1 MPEDVGDRTEP
12 PTPRRRQEARSK
24 GEVARSQD
32 LSAATLLLASIITLS
47 LLGPGLWTWMLSIM
61 QTSLNTAHGARGEI
75 PALASGI
82 AGEMFTRIGLFMAI
96 LIAVIL
102 ATLYS
107 QVGWLITGHPLKPD
121 LNRLNPIK
129 GVQRMFSARS
139 AVMLVINLAK
149 LAVVSGVT
157 YLTVRQYI
165 NEIIFAFAVHHT
177 VLVRLAG
184 HLAFRLGINLA
195 VLLLVLAVFDFIYQR
210 YRREKDL
217 RMTKEEIKE
226 EMRRMEGDPV
236 MKRRRREVQRQLA
249 FRRLQQD
256 VPQADVVV
264 TNPTHYAIAIKY
276 DAEEMPAP
284 KVVAKGAD
292 LMAQRI
298 REIAADVGI
307 PIVERPS
314 LVRLMYQHV
323 KVGDTIPEQF
333 YQAIAEILAY
343 IYELSGKS
351 RAMRRATEG
360 EPALV

>member
-32 LSAATLLLASIITLS
+32 LSAATLLLASIITLYI
-47 LLGPGLWTWMLSIM
+47 LGPGLWTWMLSIM
-61 QTSLNTAHGARGEI
+61 QTSLSTAHGAWGEI

-82 AGEMFTRIGLFMAI
+82 AREMFARIGLFMAI
-96 LIAVIL
+96 LCAVIL

-107 QVGWLITGHPLKPD
+107 QVGWLITAHPLKPD
-121 LNRLNPIK
+121 FKRLNPIK

-149 LAVVSGVT
+149 LAVVGGVA

-165 NEIIFAFAVHHT
+165 HEIIFAYSVHHV

-184 HLAFRLGINLA
+184 HLIFRLGVNLA
-195 VLLLVLAVFDFIYQR
+195 VLLFVLAILDLIYQR
-210 YRREKDL
+210 YRKEKDL

-249 FRRLQQD
+249 FRRLKQD
-256 VPQADVVV
+256 VPRADVVV

-276 DAEEMPAP
+276 DSEEMPAP
-284 KVVAKGAD
+284 KVIAKGAD

-298 REIAADVGI
+298 REIAADAGI

-314 LVRLMYQHV
+314 LVRLMYGHV
-323 KVGDTIPEQF
+323 KVGESIPEKF

-343 IYELSGKS
+343 IYELTGKS
-351 RAMRRATEG
+351 SALRRATEG